1 MFGKLKTLTDLFA
14 IELRYAYDREQK
26 LAKKGLPSMIENA
39 DSPELRR
46 ALENHLEQTRDHVI
60 RLEKVFGALGL
71 EPDTKDNEIID
82 KMSSAAK
89 DSVSNIDSS
98 PLRDCALIVNGNQVE
113 HYEIALYGSL
123 ASFAKQMGLQDLV
136 SPLEQTLQEEKE
148 ADAEL
153 TRIAET
159 ILNAQAAA
167 QRAA

>member
-1 MFGKLKTLTDLFA
+1 MMGKLKTLTDLFA
-14 IELRYAYDREQK
+14 IELRYAYDCETK
-26 LAKKGLPSMIENA
+26 LVKKGLPSMIENA
-39 DSPELRR
+39 NSPELRT

-60 RLEKVFGALGL
+60 RLEKAFTALGL
-71 EPDTKDNEIID
+71 EPDTKGNDIID
-82 KMSSAAK
+82 KMTSAAK
-89 DSVSNIDSS
+89 DSVSNIESS

-113 HYEIALYGSL
+113 HYEIALYGSM
-123 ASFAKQMGLQDLV
+123 AAFAKQMGLQNLV
-136 SPLEQTLQEEKE
+136 GPLEETLEEEKQ